1 MGQSR
6 KIKVSMNAPVIL
18 LFTFLCLL
26 ALCLGALTNGASNRL
41 LFSVYRSSLKSPLTY
56 VRLFTHVLG
65 HSSLSHLYGNICM
78 ILVIGPLLEEKYGS
92 SDMAFV
98 ILTTALVTGLVNFI
112 FFPHTALLGASGVV
126 FAMILLSSFGSF
138 EEGTLPLTFLL
149 VAALYLGQQLYDG
162 IFVRDNVSNLTH
174 IVGGGVGAFLGY
186 RMNRK
191 G

>member
-1 MGQSR
+1 M
-6 KIKVSMNAPVIL
+6 KKKLTVSVNAPVVLSFALLCFVALIL
-18 LFTFLCLL
+18 GFITGGFL
-26 ALCLGALTNGASNRL
+26 TRL
-41 LFSVYRSSLKSPLTY
+41 LFMTY
-56 VRLFTHVLG
+56 HTNGFSILDPVRLFTHVLG
-65 HSSLSHLYGNICM
+65 HSGWDHFIGNM
-78 ILVIGPLLEEKYGS
+78 AYILLLGPMLEEKYGS
-92 SDMAFV
+92 GKVLEVILITAFV
-98 ILTTALVTGLVNFI
+98 TSVINSV
-112 FFPHTALLGASGVV
+112 FFPSVALCGASGVV